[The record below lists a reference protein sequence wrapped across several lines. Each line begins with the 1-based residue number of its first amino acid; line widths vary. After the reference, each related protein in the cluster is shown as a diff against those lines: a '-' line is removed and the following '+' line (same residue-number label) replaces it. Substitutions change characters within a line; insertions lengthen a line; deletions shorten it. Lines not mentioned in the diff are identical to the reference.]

1 MILALVI
8 LIMILGT
15 VLVFSGSVYKKN
27 ETLVRDLKETRDALW
42 ATNVSIRDIY
52 LNKSNNQCSHKEIIT
67 SLDNVPNKVLES
79 ITGSVSQSKGKL
91 AELIA
96 YINLKANYDRVIP
109 LGSIVDFIM
118 IQFPKGDLPGK
129 LVFADIKNGSSARL
143 SADQKMLKKIIDSHN
158 IEFIKIK
165 IATEEVNALEA
176 LAGEDTLI

>member
-1 MILALVI
+1 MIIFTSILCGFSI
-8 LIMILGT
+8 LIIIFTYFLLKRNEYLWHQIQELDSRSLQNLSPIVECNHKDMI
-15 VLVFSGSVYKKN
+15 
-27 ETLVRDLKETRDALW
+27 A
-42 ATNVSIRDIY
+42 
-52 LNKSNNQCSHKEIIT
+52 
-67 SLDNVPNKVLES
+67 SLDNIPSKVLES
-79 ITGSVSQSKGKL
+79 ITGSISQSKGKL